1 MSKQDIAPEYL
12 KKAQEIRDGFG
23 KSDAARDAG
32 LKKPQSIAWENDV
45 SYGAHGKWN
54 LMDIY
59 YPKGTEGLLPAI
71 VSVHGGAWMYG
82 TKEVYQFYGCSLAE
96 RGFAVVNF
104 NYRLA
109 PEHPFPAALEDVNA
123 VFSWIKEN
131 GKAHHIDAECLFAV
145 GDSAGAQ
152 LLSQYAAMLTN
163 ASYAEMYV
171 QRYGLSIPDI
181 RLRAVALNCGR
192 YDMTPGEDEESKL
205 MFCAYFGGDPSA
217 FAELT
222 DTKRYLTPQYPPAFV
237 MTAQHDFLREEA
249 EPMTEALH
257 RAGVEAE
264 CHIYGSKEDERIGHV
279 FHCNVRLNEAK
290 VCNDDECAFFKK
302 FIKKEFR

>member
-1 MSKQDIAPEYL
+1 MGEQAIRPEYL
-12 KKAQEIRDGFG
+12 KKAEEFRTGFG

-32 LKKPQSIAWENDV
+32 LKRPQSVAWENDL
-45 SYGAHGKWN
+45 SYGEHGTWS

-59 YPKGTEGLLPAI
+59 YPKGTEGLLPTI
-71 VSVHGGAWMYG
+71 VSVHGGGWVYG
-82 TKEVYQFYGCSLAE
+82 TKEVYQFYCCSLAE

-123 VFSWIKEN
+123 VFAWIQEHGKE
-131 GKAHHIDAECLFAV
+131 HHIQTDCLFAV

-163 ASYAEMYV
+163 ASFAELYRK
-171 QRYGLSIPDI
+171 QYGFSFPDVH
-181 RLRAVALNCGR
+181 LRAVALNCGR
-192 YDMTPGEDEESKL
+192 YDMDAKGDAEMELVISTY
-205 MFCAYFGGDPSA
+205 FCSEPSA
-217 FAELT
+217 YTAIT
-222 DTKRYLTPQYPPAFV
+222 DTKKYLTGQYPPAFV
-237 MTAQHDFLREEA
+237 MTAYHDYLRGEA

-264 CHIYGSKEDERIGHV
+264 CHIYGSRDDERIGHV
-279 FHCNVRLNEAK
+279 FHCDMNLEEAK
-290 VCNDDECAFFKK
+290 RCNDEECEFFK
-302 FIKKEFR
+302 RHTV